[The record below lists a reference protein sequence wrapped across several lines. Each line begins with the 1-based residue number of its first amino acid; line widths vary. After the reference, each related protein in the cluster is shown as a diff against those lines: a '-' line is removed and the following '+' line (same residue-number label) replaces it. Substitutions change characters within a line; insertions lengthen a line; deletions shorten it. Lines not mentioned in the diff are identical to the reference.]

1 MRITG
6 CTLIETAITSQGCSA
21 YPRQSPRLLYK
32 IPDQPAG
39 TPCGTI
45 RYPTRGR
52 GHPGTPVMESGGCTR
67 DIPIAPAIPCL
78 RQILERDRGQEK
90 WSGKD

>member
-6 CTLIETAITSQGCSA
+6 CTLIEVIITRQGCSA
-21 YPRQSPRLLYK
+21 DPRPPPRLLYK

-67 DIPIAPAIPCL
+67 DIPIAPAIPGL
-78 RQILERDRGQEK
+78 RQILNRDRRREK
-90 WSGKD
+90 WSSKD